1 MLMSQMPPAGW
12 HPDPFRRSEHRY
24 WDGGRWTE
32 HVASHGQQWID
43 QPVGVAP
50 PAVIRPISA
59 ATPPTPVAGQS
70 WPTTKVPGTS
80 KATKK
85 IQKQVQK
92 VGIVNTAGGP
102 DLAIHSEP
110 ILVINQK
117 GKLVELRAEY
127 AVYDRNG
134 LQLAA
139 VRGKRMSSRIQ
150 VVDMAGRSLL
160 DLRRE
165 ATLLSSKV
173 IVTGEDGAKVG
184 RIVPSKNL
192 NQVDRSFKLEDVGNE
207 MIGAV
212 YAEDRRQHRDFNVQD
227 TRGSVVARISK
238 TRAGLAKELFTK
250 GDNYVLEFPGHLTG
264 PLRLLSIATALIVDR
279 SFHQR

>member
-1 MLMSQMPPAGW
+1 MSQMPPAGW

-32 HVASHGQQWID
+32 HVASNGQQWID
-43 QPVGVAP
+43 PAVSVAP
-50 PAVIRPISA
+50 PAAMQPTPPVS
-59 ATPPTPVAGQS
+59 PPTPAVGQ
-70 WPTTKVPGTS
+70 PRARRKAPGKS
-80 KATKK
+80 KATQ
-85 IQKQVQK
+85 IQEQVQNL
-92 VGIVNTAGGP
+92 GLANTAGSP

-127 AVYDRNG
+127 AIYDRNG

-139 VRGKRMSSRIQ
+139 VRGKRMSSRMQ

-165 ATLLSSKV
+165 ATILSSKV
-173 IVTGEDGAKVG
+173 LVTADDGAKVG

-192 NQVDRSFKLEDVGNE
+192 NQIDRSFKLEDARNKR
-207 MIGAV
+207 IGAV
-212 YAEDRRQHRDFNVQD
+212 YAEDSGRHRDFNVQD
-227 TRGSVVARISK
+227 TGGTVVARIIK

-250 GDNYVLEFPGHLTG
+250 GDNYVVEFPGHLAG
-264 PLRLLSIATALIVDR
+264 PLRLLSIATALVIDT

>member
-1 MLMSQMPPAGW
+1 MSQMPPAGW
-12 HPDPFRRSEHRY
+12 HPDPYRRSEHRY
-24 WDGGRWTE
+24 WDGGQWTE
-32 HVASHGQQWID
+32 HVASSGQQWID
-43 QPVGVAP
+43 PPIGVAP
-50 PAVIRPISA
+50 PVVIQPLHA
-59 ATPPTPVAGQS
+59 ATRPTPLSGQPL
-70 WPTTKVPGTS
+70 PTTKPRAKS
-80 KATKK
+80 KTTQK

-92 VGIVNTAGGP
+92 LGLAHTAGGP

-127 AVYDRNG
+127 AIYDRNG

-139 VRGKRMSSRIQ
+139 VRGKRMSSRVQ

-173 IVTGEDGAKVG
+173 VVAGEDDAKVG

-192 NQVDRSFKLEDVGNE
+192 NQLDRSFKLEDASNE
-207 MIGAV
+207 LIGAV
-212 YAEDRRQHRDFNVQD
+212 YAEDRRLQRDFNVQD
-227 TRGSVVARISK
+227 TGGTVVARISK

-250 GDNYVLEFPGHLTG
+250 GDNYVVEFPGHLTG
-264 PLRLLSIATALIVDR
+264 PLRLLSIATALVVDL